1 MAGYALPLLKMTLLL
16 AAVSVHTG
24 CSRIPDS
31 PWQTGELVVLTRFSP
46 TTYYF
51 DADGAPT
58 GFEHDLVRRF
68 AEAQGWRVRF
78 ELASSL
84 KELFSRLERGDA
96 HFAAAG
102 LSATDKRL
110 ERMRFGPAY
119 ADTREVVVCGPS
131 AGTPKG
137 VGDLVGL
144 RLEVVA
150 GSSHLDRLR
159 DLRLEHPRLAWREVG
174 LPGEEALLERVSDGL
189 ADCTVADEME
199 YQIARNY
206 LPGLRA
212 VFDLGEPRR
221 IAWAFP
227 KWGDD
232 RLVAAA
238 ERFFQE
244 MTQSGELEVLK
255 ERYFGHVARL
265 TEADVLGILE
275 RRITRLPALK
285 PYFFEAQTLTGIDW
299 RLLAAV
305 AYQESHWNPRAVSPT
320 GVKGIMMLTADTADF
335 LGVKNRLDPR
345 ESILGGARYLR
356 MLIDKIPDSVP
367 QPDRTWMAL
376 AAYNMGPNHLAAAL
390 RLTRSLGRNP
400 NAWMEVKDVLPKL
413 SQARYARTL
422 GYRYRY
428 ARGGQARIYVENIRV
443 FYDILCRYEEPYR
456 EDFALREAAGS

>member
-1 MAGYALPLLKMTLLL
+1 MAGYALPLLKTILLL

-46 TTYYF
+46 TTYYL
-51 DADGAPT
+51 DTDGAPT

-68 AEAQGWRVRF
+68 AEAQGWRVKF

-84 KELFSRLERGDA
+84 KELFFRLERGDA

-131 AGTPKG
+131 AGTLKE

-159 DLRLEHPRLAWREVG
+159 DLRLEHPELAWHEVD
-174 LPGEEALLERVSDGL
+174 LPGEEALLERVLDGL

-238 ERFFQE
+238 ARFFQE
-244 MTQSGELEVLK
+244 MSQSGELEILK

-285 PYFFEAQTLTGIDW
+285 PYFFEAQILTGIDW

-376 AAYNMGPNHLAAAL
+376 AAYNMGPSHLAATL
-390 RLTRSLGRNP
+390 RLARSLGRNS

-413 SQARYARTL
+413 AQARYASAL
-422 GYRYRY
+422 GYRY
-428 ARGGQARIYVENIRV
+428 ARGGQAKIYVENIRV

-456 EDFALREAAGS
+456 EDFALQAAAGS